1 MNRFGTTDIKYLKG
15 VGPERAKVL
24 ASEFGIRTFRDLL
37 YYFPFRYTDRSRYF
51 AISELQENMPSVQ
64 IRGSFVRFSEE
75 GEGARRRLCGTFTD
89 GHRMLETVWFSHI
102 DRIRAGLRIGKPYVI
117 FGKPNFYRGIFS
129 MSHPEIEEFDSTKP
143 REGLRG
149 HYSVT
154 EKSQKRMVTSR
165 TFSTLTRNLLDHK
178 DYGNITETLPREIV
192 ERYHLMPLAE
202 ALENMHFPRN
212 NDALQ
217 RARERMK
224 MEELYYIEMHILR
237 FSRERGVFVKGPVL
251 RHVGKKFN
259 KFYSEVIPFP
269 LTGAQKRVIR
279 EIRADV
285 LTGRQMNRLVQGD
298 VGCGK
303 TLVAFMSMLIAVD
316 NGYQASL
323 MAPTEI
329 LATQHYENLKQWG
342 DAIGVEVRLLTGS
355 TRQSERREIAAGLA
369 DGSIKILI
377 GTHALIEDTV
387 QFSNLGMAV
396 IDEQHRFGVA
406 QRARM
411 WKKSALAP
419 HVLVMTATPIP
430 RTLAMTVYGDLDV
443 SVIDELPPG
452 RKPVTTLVRY
462 DNNRESVDRLLGI
475 ELEAGRQI
483 YMVYPLVHEN
493 DKLELKSV
501 EQGFEMACDKF
512 GRYGVCLVHG
522 QLKPDEKDRQ
532 MELFVSGKARV
543 MVATTVIEVGVNVPN
558 ASVMVIENAERFG
571 LAQLHQLRGRVGR
584 GADKSFCI
592 LMTHPKTASDT
603 RKRLN
608 IMEQTT
614 DGFLISEADMNIRGP
629 GDMEGT
635 QQSGLAFNLRV
646 ASLATDGQLVARA
659 REAANLTLD
668 AEPSLLRGGIA
679 ARKHGEPFST
689 ASLEIIR
696 REMALRFESQY
707 DWSLIS

>member
-1 MNRFGTTDIKYLKG
+1 MNRFGTADIKYLKG

-24 ASEFGIRTFRDLL
+24 ESEYGIRTFRDLL

-51 AISELQENMPSVQ
+51 AIGELQENMPAVQ
-64 IRGSFVRFSEE
+64 IRGSFIGFSME
-75 GEGARRRLCGTFTD
+75 GEGRRRRLCGTFSD
-89 GHRMLETVWFSHI
+89 GQRMMETVWFSHV
-102 DRIRAGLRIGKPYVI
+102 DRIRAGLQLGKPYVI
-117 FGKPNFYRGIFS
+117 FGKPNFYRGVFS
-129 MSHPEIEEFDSTKP
+129 MTHPEIELFDAVRP

-154 EKSQKRMVTSR
+154 EKSQKRMLTTR
-165 TFSTLTRNLLDHK
+165 TFSTMLRNLLDHK
-178 DYGNITETLPREIV
+178 DFKSIGETLPREIV
-192 ERYHLMPLAE
+192 DGFHLMPLAE

-237 FSRERGVFVKGPVL
+237 FSRERGVFVKGPVF
-251 RHVGKKFN
+251 RHVGEKFN
-259 KFYSEVIPFP
+259 KFYSDVIPFP
-269 LTGAQKRVIR
+269 LTEAQKRVIR

-298 VGCGK
+298 VGSGK
-303 TLVAFMSMLIAVD
+303 TLVAFMAMLIAVD
-316 NGYQASL
+316 NGFQASL

-329 LATQHYENLKQWG
+329 LATQHYENLRQWG
-342 DAIGVEVRLLTGS
+342 RDIGVEVRLLTGS
-355 TRQSERREIAAGLA
+355 TRQAERREISEGLA
-369 DGSIKILI
+369 DGAVQILI

-387 QFSNLGMAV
+387 RFRNLGMAV

-411 WKKSALAP
+411 WKKSTLAP

-452 RKPVTTLVRY
+452 RKPVTTLVRF
-462 DNNRESVDRLLGI
+462 DNNRESVDRLLRA
-475 ELEAGRQI
+475 ELNAGRQI
-483 YMVYPLVHEN
+483 YMVYPLVHESET
-493 DKLELKSV
+493 LELKSV
-501 EQGFEMACDKF
+501 ESGYAAACDKF
-512 GRYGVCLVHG
+512 GEYGVCLVHG
-522 QLKPDEKDRQ
+522 QLKPDEKERQ

-584 GADKSFCI
+584 GADKSYCI
-592 LMTHPKTASDT
+592 LMTHPKTGSDT

-608 IMEQTT
+608 IMEQTA

-668 AEPSLLRGGIA
+668 AEPSLMRGGNFA
-679 ARKHGEPFST
+679 EPKGNRFAQVSV
-689 ASLEIIR
+689 EIIR
-696 REMALRFESQY
+696 REMALRFDSHY